1 MSIMIISGVKI
12 AALGDERHGDWRRSS
27 RCTPN
32 NNCVELSIA
41 SGAVAV
47 RDSKNLASLPLMF
60 GHRQWRDFL
69 ARSVL

>member
-1 MSIMIISGVKI
+1 MTFSGVR
-12 AALGDERHGDWRRSS
+12 AAIPNTGYGRNWRRSS

-41 SGAVAV
+41 DGAVAV
-47 RDSKNLASLPLMF
+47 RDSKNSASLPLMF
-60 GHRQWRDFL
+60 DHRQWRDFL

>member
-1 MSIMIISGVKI
+1 MIISDVRV
-12 AALGDERHGDWRRSS
+12 AALDVERRSGWRRSS

-32 NNCVELSIA
+32 NNCVELSCA
-41 SGAVAV
+41 DGTVAV

-60 GHRQWRDFL
+60 GDRQWRDFL